1 MIHID
6 SYSYDSSDFFQ
17 VISFISIHPMF
28 LAPLE
33 TPSHGGLPHL
43 ERLQP
48 RTPSAPSR
56 PPLAPLVVGVAVGW
70 CRCQRRGHGRYGVL
84 SLRAA
89 LSALVVGGTGRV
101 GGSTTRWLK
110 KLSLE
115 NNLEL
120 NLSVGGRTFFG
131 GWKKGVCFFL
141 FSCVLRNIQRPWKYQ
156 GHWTGAFKGIILESY
171 LNDHPS

>member
-1 MIHID
+1 MVVSECLWHMICFSDSIHIH
-6 SYSYDSSDFFQ
+6 SS
-17 VISFISIHPMF
+17 PKMF
-28 LAPLE
+28 APLG

-56 PPLAPLVVGVAVGW
+56 PVRPVALLVVGVAVGW
-70 CRCQRRGHGRYGVL
+70 CRCQRLGHGRYGVL

-131 GWKKGVCFFL
+131 GWKKGVFFL
-141 FSCVLRNIQRPWKYQ
+141 FWSFQLRVHEKKQRPWKYQ
-156 GHWTGAFKGIILESY
+156 GHWTGAFKGMILES
-171 LNDHPS
+171 